1 MKRSKTLGR
10 RRFLAAAGSAAAAAA
25 AGCGG
30 AGSPYRVL
38 STAEAATL
46 AAAANRIIPRDDFP
60 GAGDV
65 GAARFVDRCLAGPYA
80 HWLENYRDGL
90 GEMDNAARAKYGRPF
105 PELSAAVQ
113 DALLSERE
121 PTPFFRLLRDHV
133 MQSYYGDPRHGGNPD
148 AVSWAMLGIPNPPV
162 RGREQYDVRA
172 ATGGPVA
179 LRGRRCGPRRSVSL

>member
-1 MKRSKTLGR
+1 MKRSRILER
-10 RRFLAAAGSAAAAAA
+10 RRFLGAAGSAAVAA

-46 AAAANRIIPRDDFP
+46 TAAANRIIPRDDFP
-60 GAGDV
+60 GAGDA

-90 GEMDNAARAKYGRPF
+90 GELDKAARANYGQPF
-105 PELSAAVQ
+105 PELGAAAQ

-162 RGREQYDVRA
+162 RGREQYDLRVA
-172 ATGGPVA
+172 AGGSLA
-179 LRGRRCGPRRSVSL
+179 LRGHRRGPRRPASL